1 MAYYD
6 YHGDKIDISI
16 SKKTKKN
23 KKVKTQSKGALARD
37 RALAFAGTT
46 NKATSPTRRKLASLT
61 PGQSG
66 IVYGATKNVT
76 NKTGKSSVLVR
87 GIDAKSKLMS
97 AKTYSSKK
105 RDPNAVLGKY
115 IDTSKPHLK
124 SGPGVRTTT
133 MTESKSSGYKRKG
146 PRSTTSI
153 GGGAGFMAAVDRM
166 RLHRNSPYRKK

>member
-6 YHGDKIDISI
+6 YHGDKIDINI

-23 KKVKTQSKGALARD
+23 KEVKTQSKGANARG
-37 RALAFAGTT
+37 RALEFA
-46 NKATSPTRRKLASLT
+46 KHVSATKSKNRKRMAGLT